1 MREEISKTAKE
12 RNWRIGERRERREEE
27 KKGKGREEKK
37 GLRLFPSSGLTD
49 CCLLA
54 VFLSLPGPTERGRS
68 NTIKKKK
75 NKKEELAGLK
85 RARSTATTIVSRVI
99 ISGKCL
105 VASMIGYAA
114 ILLEILFL
122 PLPESLGL
130 TDLSS
135 CAVREK
141 STEGR
146 GENIAT
152 DVLSNS
158 WCIIF
163 IIFTPY
169 ILLHCVSCYHRQL
182 RSMLRL
188 NICSQEF
195 QPPGQRRPS
204 VWLVPESNQKNQKK
218 KS

>member
-1 MREEISKTAKE
+1 M
-12 RNWRIGERRERREEE
+12 
-27 KKGKGREEKK
+27 
-37 GLRLFPSSGLTD
+37 
-49 CCLLA
+49 
-54 VFLSLPGPTERGRS
+54 
-68 NTIKKKK
+68 
-75 NKKEELAGLK
+75 K

-218 KS
+218 IIISVKEWPAGWGSRGLRRCSSGVSAYLPVRSTCYISWSIRNTCTTTCCRISSNNQMHIKTS